1 MNVLV
6 FNCGSSSQNAR
17 LYKVGESSEPEV
29 SANFK
34 AKNVDTKTSTA
45 PELFWCICG
54 VKGSLSAHS
63 LTHREAAAQILDIL
77 KENDLRV
84 DAIGHRFVHGGEL
97 FQGTARIDEDA
108 LKKLRACFPLAP
120 IHNPNSYAVIEVC
133 LEKLPG
139 LPQFAVFDTAF
150 HAGMPPQVSA
160 YALPRVLAQKEGY
173 HKVGFHGLSCQ
184 YVSVR
189 AAELLNKPLDQV
201 KLILCHLGTGGSSV
215 TAFAGGRSIDTS
227 MGYSPLAGL
236 VMSTRCGDL
245 DPGILVDMVRRGM
258 SADEI
263 ELVLNHQSG
272 LIGLS
277 GYSSNL
283 AEVIERAEGGDE
295 ACRLAFEVY
304 AHRLRHYL
312 GAYLYQLNGAD
323 AVVFTDGI
331 GVSSWPL
338 REKTCEK
345 AEALGLRIDLEAN
358 RRAKGNSA
366 EWVHAADSRV
376 TILVLPTDEER
387 VILEEVVKNFHP

>member
-6 FNCGSSSQNAR
+6 FNCGSSSQSAC
-17 LYKVGESSEPEV
+17 LYQLVGGNEPRTV
-29 SANFK
+29 AIFK
-34 AKNVDTKTSTA
+34 AQNLETKTSA
-45 PELFWCICG
+45 SPEIRWRIGDLE
-54 VKGSLSAHS
+54 GSLTFPA
-63 LTHREAAAQILDIL
+63 LTQREAAAQV
-77 KENDLRV
+77 LRLLEEQHLPV
-84 DAIGHRFVHGGEL
+84 DAIGHRFVHGGRH
-97 FQGTARIDEDA
+97 FNATARIKEDA

-120 IHNPNSYAVIEVC
+120 IHNPKSYAVIEVC
-133 LEKLPG
+133 LEKLPEV
-139 LPQFAVFDTAF
+139 PQYAVFDTAF
-150 HAGMPPQVSA
+150 HAAMPPEARA
-160 YALPRVLAQKEGY
+160 YALPRELAQKEGY

-184 YVSVR
+184 YVSAR

-245 DPGILVDMVRRGM
+245 DPGILLDLVRGSR

-263 ELVLNHQSG
+263 EQLLNHESG

-283 AEVIERAEGGDE
+283 AEVIERTEQGDE
-295 ACRLAFEVY
+295 ACRLAFAVY

-312 GAYLYQLNGAD
+312 GAFLYQLNGVD

-331 GVSSWPL
+331 GVSSWQL
-338 REKTCEK
+338 REKACEN
-345 AEALGLRIDLEAN
+345 AENLGLRIDPEAN
-358 RRAKGNSA
+358 RNAQGNSA

-376 TILVLPTDEER
+376 KILVLPTDEER
-387 VILEEVVKNFHP
+387 VILEEVVSSL

>member
-6 FNCGSSSQNAR
+6 FNCGSSSLNAR
-17 LYKVGESSEPEV
+17 LYEQDGSAEPRSV
-29 SANFK
+29 AIFK
-34 AKNVDTKTSTA
+34 AQNVQTKTSAA
-45 PELFWCICG
+45 PKIHWRIDDLERSQTFP
-54 VKGSLSAHS
+54 A
-63 LTHREAAAQILDIL
+63 LTHHDAAAQV
-77 KENDLRV
+77 LRLLEEQHLAV
-84 DAIGHRFVHGGEL
+84 DAVGHRFVHGGDH
-97 FQGTARIDEDA
+97 FQATARIEEDA

-133 LEKLPG
+133 LEKLPEI
-139 LPQFAVFDTAF
+139 PQYAVFDTAF
-150 HAGMPPQVSA
+150 HANLPPEARA
-160 YALPRVLAQKEGY
+160 YALPRELAQKSDY

-184 YVSVR
+184 YVSAR

-245 DPGILVDMVRRGM
+245 DPGILLELVRAGR

-263 ELVLNHQSG
+263 EQLLNHESG

-295 ACRLAFEVY
+295 ACRLAFAVY

-312 GAYLYQLNGAD
+312 GAFLYQLNGAH

-331 GVSSWPL
+331 GVSSWQL
-338 REKTCEK
+338 REKACEN
-345 AEALGLRIDLEAN
+345 AENLGLRIDRETN
-358 RRAKGNSA
+358 RNADPQ
-366 EWVHAADSRV
+366 AATWIHDEGSKV
-376 TILVLPTDEER
+376 KLLVLPTDEER
-387 VILEEVVKNFHP
+387 VILEEVVSSL